1 MMNKNNVS
9 VNVTM
14 PPWFVA
20 ALLIWQAVMF
30 VLGWTGVIS
39 GWVIILPLLII
50 GSMFSIM
57 YTIMFGVVLYYI
69 WTR

>member
-1 MMNKNNVS
+1 MINKNNI
-9 VNVTM
+9 NVKVTV

-20 ALLIWQAVMF
+20 ALLIWQLVMF
-30 VLGWTGVIS
+30 VLGGIGTIG
-39 GWVIILPLLII
+39 GWVIVLPLLVI